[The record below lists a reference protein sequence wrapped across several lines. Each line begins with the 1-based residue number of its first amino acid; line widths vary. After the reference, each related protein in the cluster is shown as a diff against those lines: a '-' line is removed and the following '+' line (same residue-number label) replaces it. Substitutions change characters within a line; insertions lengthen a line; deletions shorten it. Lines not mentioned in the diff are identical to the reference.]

1 MIQERVTGTV
11 RDITEDGTAVIH
23 AALPDPLRAMLRDYK
38 DVEIILPDGRRIS
51 PEQRRK
57 VYALIGEVA
66 EYVDGIRNAGTIESA
81 KRTLKMEFMLSRME
95 GMERRLFSLATCD
108 VTTAREFINFLVEFI
123 IENDIPTRVPLIEN
137 CEDIERYVYACLMS
151 KKCAVCGRHADLHHC
166 DGGVIG
172 MGNNR
177 EQVNHIGRPALSLCR
192 EHHTEIHRIGQ
203 EDFLKRY
210 FLEPVKIDERI
221 ADVYRLSRKN
231 RKGGTA

>member
-38 DVEIILPDGRRIS
+38 VVEIILPDGRRIS

-151 KKCAVCGRHADLHHC
+151 KKCAVCGRPADLHHVDVVGMGRDRKEIC
-166 DGGVIG
+166 HIG
-172 MGNNR
+172 MR
-177 EQVNHIGRPALSLCR
+177 ALPLCR
-192 EHHTEIHRIGQ
+192 KHHTEIHTVGQ
-203 EDFLKRY
+203 EDFLRRY
-210 FLEPVKIDERI
+210 ILEPVKIDERI
-221 ADVYRLSRKN
+221 ADVYRLRKKSR
-231 RKGGTA
+231 RRD

>member
-23 AALPDPLRAMLRDYK
+23 AALPDLLRALLRKYNN
-38 DVEIILPDGRRIS
+38 VEIILPDGRRIS

-95 GMERRLFSLATCD
+95 GMERRLFSLSNCD

-172 MGNNR
+172 MGGNR
-177 EQVNHIGRPALSLCR
+177 EKVNHIGRPALPLCR
-192 EHHTEIHRIGQ
+192 EHHTEIHSIGQ
-203 EDFLKRY
+203 EDFLRRY
-210 FLEPVKIDERI
+210 ILEPVKIDERI
-221 ADVYRLSRKN
+221 ADVYRLKAR
-231 RKGGTA
+231 

>member
-23 AALPDPLRAMLRDYK
+23 AVLPDPLRAILREYG

-66 EYVDGIRNAGTIESA
+66 EYVDGIRNAGTIESV
-81 KRTLKMEFMLSRME
+81 KKTLKMEFMLSRME

-137 CEDIERYVYACLMS
+137 CEDIAAYVYACLMS
-151 KKCAVCGRHADLHHC
+151 KKCAVCGRHADLHHVDVVGMGRDRKEIC
-166 DGGVIG
+166 HIG
-172 MGNNR
+172 MR
-177 EQVNHIGRPALSLCR
+177 ALPLCR
-192 EHHTEIHRIGQ
+192 EHHTEIHAVGQ
-203 EDFLKRY
+203 EDFLRRY
-210 FLEPVKIDERI
+210 ILEPVKIDERI
-221 ADVYRLSRKN
+221 ADVYRLRKKSR
-231 RKGGTA
+231 R

>member
-1 MIQERVTGTV
+1 MIQEHAEGEIK
-11 RDITEDGTAVIH
+11 DILEDGTAVIH
-23 AALPDPLRAMLRDYK
+23 AALPDLDRALLRDYGK
-38 DVEIILPDGRRIS
+38 VEIILPDGRRIS

-81 KRTLKMEFMLSRME
+81 KKTLKMEFLLSRME

-108 VTTAREFINFLVEFI
+108 VTTAREFINFLVDFI
-123 IENDIPTRVPLIEN
+123 VENDIPTRIPLIEN

-172 MGNNR
+172 MGGNR
-177 EQVNHIGRPALSLCR
+177 EKVNHIGRPALPLCR
-192 EHHTEIHRIGQ
+192 EHHTEIHAVGQ

-210 FLEPVKIDERI
+210 IIEPVRIDERI
-221 ADVYRLSRKN
+221 AKVYRLKAR
-231 RKGGTA
+231 